1 MKISSAA
8 IKDGNFEDKYGAKGT
23 DFANKLPALSIPFEI
38 SEVPITAESFVVI
51 LKDDNAIPIMGQP
64 WMHWSIAN
72 LKELKIPEDAS
83 RKGGN
88 FIQGKNSWNYPG
100 YGGMTPPEPLT
111 AMICMF
117 MP

>member
-64 WMHWSIAN
+64 WTHWSIAN
-72 LKELKIPEDAS
+72 LKELKNS
-83 RKGGN
+83 RKMPAAKAEIL
-88 FIQGKNSWNYPG
+88 FKAK
-100 YGGMTPPEPLT
+100 T
-111 AMICMF
+111 AGIIRDTEE
-117 MP
+117 

>member
-51 LKDDNAIPIMGQP
+51 LKDDNPFRLWDNHGRIG
-64 WMHWSIAN
+64 
-72 LKELKIPEDAS
+72 
-83 RKGGN
+83 
-88 FIQGKNSWNYPG
+88 
-100 YGGMTPPEPLT
+100 PLPT
-111 AMICMF
+111 
-117 MP
+117 

>member
-64 WMHWSIAN
+64 WTHWSIAN
-72 LKELKIPEDAS
+72 LKELKIPGRCQPQRRKFYSRQKQLELSGIRRNDAAGS
-83 RKGGN
+83 P
-88 FIQGKNSWNYPG
+88 S
-100 YGGMTPPEPLT
+100 PL
-111 AMICMF
+111 
-117 MP
+117 

>member
-51 LKDDNAIPIMGQP
+51 LADLPLKEGF
-64 WMHWSIAN
+64 SE
-72 LKELKIPEDAS
+72 KELKEAMRGHVISEALVS
-83 RKGGN
+83 
-88 FIQGKNSWNYPG
+88 
-100 YGGMTPPEPLT
+100 GMYSN
-111 AMICMF
+111 
-117 MP
+117 

>member
-64 WMHWSIAN
+64 WTHWSIAN

-88 FIQGKNSWNYPG
+88 FIQGKNS
-100 YGGMTPPEPLT
+100 
-111 AMICMF
+111 
-117 MP
+117 

>member
-51 LKDDNAIPIMGQP
+51 LKRRQCHSDYGTTMDALVHCQLERIENSGRCQP
-64 WMHWSIAN
+64 QRRKFYSRQKQ
-72 LKELKIPEDAS
+72 LELSGIRRNDAAGS
-83 RKGGN
+83 P
-88 FIQGKNSWNYPG
+88 S
-100 YGGMTPPEPLT
+100 PL
-111 AMICMF
+111 
-117 MP
+117 